1 MKPSDATAQSMT
13 RRPNGPYLIEST
25 PQPQYL
31 LYLTANAAREAC
43 PAISF
48 FWPLSILSAAIS
60 GYRSELRR
68 MLDAPA
74 IYLGP
79 GK

>member
-1 MKPSDATAQSMT
+1 MT

-25 PQPQYL
+25 PQPQYRR
-31 LYLTANAAREAC
+31 YLAAKAAREIVERITA
-43 PAISF
+43 PIT
-48 FWPLSILSAAIS
+48 AAIA
-60 GYRSELRR
+60 GYKDELDR
-68 MLDAPA
+68 MLDAQA

>member
-1 MKPSDATAQSMT
+1 MT
-13 RRPNGPYLIEST
+13 RRPEGPYLIESA
-25 PQPQYL
+25 PQYRR
-31 LYLTANAAREAC
+31 YLAANAAREAS

-48 FWPLSILSAAIS
+48 FWPLSILSAAVA
-60 GYRSELRR
+60 GYRSDLRR
-68 MLDAPA
+68 MLDAES

>member
-1 MKPSDATAQSMT
+1 MT
-13 RRPNGPYLIEST
+13 RRPNGPYLIESA
-25 PQPQYL
+25 PKYRRYL
-31 LYLTANAAREAC
+31 AAKSAREIC

-48 FWPLSILSAAIS
+48 FWPLSILSAAVS
-60 GYRSELRR
+60 GYRSDLRR
-68 MLDAPA
+68 MLDVHA

>member
-1 MKPSDATAQSMT
+1 MTEEIT
-13 RRPNGPYLIEST
+13 RRPNGAYLIESS
-25 PQPQYL
+25 PNYRQYH
-31 LYLTANAAREAC
+31 AAKAAREIVERIMA
-43 PAISF
+43 PIT
-48 FWPLSILSAAIS
+48 AAVA
-60 GYRSELRR
+60 GYSDELDR